1 MLKINQIHYNKCHVS
16 KFIYIFASKFQM
28 SANNVKAI
36 YKSLLRYGNTLK
48 YSNKDYFY
56 RRVRFEFEKNSLLEI
71 PEEIN
76 FQIRK
81 ATKFLETK
89 SLV

>member
-1 MLKINQIHYNKCHVS
+1 
-16 KFIYIFASKFQM
+16 M

>member
-1 MLKINQIHYNKCHVS
+1 
-16 KFIYIFASKFQM
+16 M
-28 SANNVKAI
+28 SADNVKAI

-56 RRVRFEFEKNSLLEI
+56 RRIRFEFEKNSLLKN

-81 ATKFLETK
+81 ATKFLQTK
-89 SLV
+89 TLI